1 MFVADVLELLLGDLR
16 EVFLMLLV
24 ELRPFV
30 LMQSLLSASKTS
42 SLAFLVSPVNV
53 FLLLFRR
60 PTMSC
65 HSLLFHFK
73 SV

>member
-30 LMQSLLSASKTS
+30 LMQSLLSASKS
-42 SLAFLVSPVNV
+42 IIISISGLAGECVPPSVSASYNV
-53 FLLLFRR
+53 LSFF
-60 PTMSC
+60 
-65 HSLLFHFK
+65 
-73 SV
+73 SVPL